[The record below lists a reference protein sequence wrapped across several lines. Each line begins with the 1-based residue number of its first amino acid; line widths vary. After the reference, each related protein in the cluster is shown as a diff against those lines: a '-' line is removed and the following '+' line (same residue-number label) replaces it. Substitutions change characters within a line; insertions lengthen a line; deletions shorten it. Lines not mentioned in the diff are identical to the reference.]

1 MPFTGEV
8 KSDFLKSVVMP
19 KSKKPN
25 FINFAGTDFIELRQG
40 LIDYIKAVYPL
51 DYENFQ
57 ESDLGVM
64 LIEIVAY
71 MGAVLS
77 HKADALANEN
87 YLKTARQRSNVQK
100 LLELIGVRMR
110 GPISAA
116 TNARIIWPWTSAG
129 ASPWQPGDLDVAIS
143 ITPANRVITVT
154 SPEDG
159 ELVTYTLYK
168 VKSDGMVDT
177 ANSTGNVSLVG
188 TESHGGVS
196 SVHTNVALL
205 EGSLVVQEGTFAST
219 EDTKTVTLEQ
229 APVVEGSA
237 DVFITG
243 QGGTSGA
250 YSEVDNIYFASGSSD
265 RIFQLLTDDDFNAT
279 VVFGDNFI
287 SQSPNVGDNYIITYR
302 IGGGS
307 RGNIRSNAI
316 NTSITGA
323 IGATEY
329 VGEITNTS
337 VGVGGADA
345 ETVDHAKRYA
355 PQTFRRQDRIVTLPD
370 FEAFANTFIS
380 KYGSVGKATASVRK
394 AFSSANVIDIYVL
407 EKAND
412 LQLRR
417 ATPQFK
423 SELLTAMNRKKMLT
437 DELVVVDGLIR
448 ALDLVVTVRIDKEL
462 ERMEPEIQTVVRD
475 NILKYFFVDNI
486 EFGQAL
492 YLQDL
497 ARSIHNVE
505 AVRFATVDNISDD
518 IMVEHNEIIQLNNL
532 TINMISI

>member
-87 YLKTARQRSNVQK
+87 YLKTARQRNNVQK

-265 RIFQLLTDDDFNAT
+265 KIFQLLTDDDFNAT

-329 VGEITNTS
+329 IGEITNTS

-437 DELVVVDGLIR
+437 DELVVVDGLVR

-475 NILKYFFVDNI
+475 NILNYFFVDNI
-486 EFGQAL
+486 EFGQAF

>member
-19 KSKKPN
+19 KSKRPN

-265 RIFQLLTDDDFNAT
+265 KIFQLLTDDDFNAT

-380 KYGSVGKATASVRK
+380 KHGSVGKATASVRK

>member
-19 KSKKPN
+19 KSKRPN

-87 YLKTARQRSNVQK
+87 YLKTARQRNNVQK

-265 RIFQLLTDDDFNAT
+265 KIFQLLTDDDFNAT

-329 VGEITNTS
+329 IGEITNTS

-380 KYGSVGKATASVRK
+380 KHGSVGKATASVRK